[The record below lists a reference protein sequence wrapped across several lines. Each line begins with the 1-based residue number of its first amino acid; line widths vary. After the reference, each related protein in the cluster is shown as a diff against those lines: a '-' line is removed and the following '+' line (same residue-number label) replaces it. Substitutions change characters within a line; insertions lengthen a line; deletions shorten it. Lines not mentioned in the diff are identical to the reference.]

1 MGCLINPQRLS
12 VTRCRMTVGRQG
24 GGALTLGGWVSW
36 CWGGEG
42 ARGWAVTHRTR
53 GVGTTSDTCL
63 CTGPWEMHPTLA
75 VKVLPESL
83 QLTQNRGRRCPPG
96 GHPISPCP
104 QGAWSANLASLEAT
118 PTRVRS
124 RN

>member
-1 MGCLINPQRLS
+1 M
-12 VTRCRMTVGRQG
+12 
-24 GGALTLGGWVSW
+24 WEW

-53 GVGTTSDTCL
+53 GVGPTSDTCL

-83 QLTQNRGRRCPPG
+83 QLTQNGEKVPPWWAPHLSVPTGCLECQFGFSRGHS
-96 GHPISPCP
+96 HPSEIQELS
-104 QGAWSANLASLEAT
+104 
-118 PTRVRS
+118 VR
-124 RN
+124 